1 MELLADRVAILVGG
15 QLVALES
22 IESLREGVLQS
33 SKMRLTLSSH
43 DARWVVTARAAGAED
58 VSTEGNT
65 LIITSPP
72 ENRLQNPP
80 RPRIGRRRILR
91 FATQE
96 PSLEDI
102 YLRYT
107 NERRQQA
114 TGKD

>member
-1 MELLADRVAILVGG
+1 
-15 QLVALES
+15 
-22 IESLREGVLQS
+22 
-33 SKMRLTLSSH
+33 MRLTLSSH
-43 DARWVVTARAAGAED
+43 DPRWVVTARAAGAED

-65 LIITSPP
+65 LVITSPP
-72 ENRLQNPP
+72 ENRLQ
-80 RPRIGRRRILR
+80 ILHALESAGGRILR

-107 NERRQQA
+107 NEPRQQA